1 MFFFFQAEDGIRD
14 VAVTGVQTCALPIY
28 GRIPVVQ
35 RQSLRAVLR
44 GPNTLGAG
52 WLAIHFLDRETR
64 KRGQILTTAPAKKR
78 AAAREKH
85 SPNNKKRLTE
95 GCLTSVLRV
104 VLFFGP
110 WCRREICPPALEG
123 LA

>member
-1 MFFFFQAEDGIRD
+1 
-14 VAVTGVQTCALPIY
+14 
-28 GRIPVVQ
+28 VQ

-64 KRGQILTTAPAKKR
+64 KRGQILATAPAKKR

-85 SPNNKKRLTE
+85 SPNNKKR
-95 GCLTSVLRV
+95 
-104 VLFFGP
+104 
-110 WCRREICPPALEG
+110 
-123 LA
+123 